1 MTENNTA
8 AKAAPKAAPKAEA
21 KPEPVEKLVVGTNSL
36 QLPWP
41 KDPQG
46 YLKTVK
52 AAVAAAKRVKGDK
65 ERLKDFLKALAI
77 LEAFA
82 KEVYVKDVEARKEAR
97 TNAVSAK
104 ARINEKLRRQAE
116 AKAKEYEVAAAR
128 VRAEAGIEAETDKE
142 G

>member
-1 MTENNTA
+1 MTEKNTA
-8 AKAAPKAAPKAEA
+8 AKAAPKAKA

-65 ERLKDFLKALAI
+65 ERLKDFLKALSI

-128 VRAEAGIEAETDKE
+128 VRADAGIEVEANEV

>member
-1 MTENNTA
+1 MTEKNTA
-8 AKAAPKAAPKAEA
+8 AKAAPKVEA
-21 KPEPVEKLVVGTNSL
+21 NPEPVNKLVVGTNSL

-82 KEVYVKDVEARKEAR
+82 KEVYVKDVEARKESR

-128 VRAEAGIEAETDKE
+128 VRAEAGIEVKTDKE

>member
-1 MTENNTA
+1 MTEKNTA
-8 AKAAPKAAPKAEA
+8 AKAAPKAVA

-52 AAVAAAKRVKGDK
+52 AAVAAAKRVKGDT

-104 ARINEKLRRQAE
+104 ARIEEKLRRQAE
-116 AKAKEYEVAAAR
+116 AKAAEYEAAAAF
-128 VRAEAGIEAETDKE
+128 VRKQAGIQPE
-142 G
+142 GE

>member
-1 MTENNTA
+1 MTDKNTA
-8 AKAAPKAAPKAEA
+8 AKAAPKAAPQAKA
-21 KPEPVEKLVVGTNSL
+21 KPKPVKKLVVGTNSL

-41 KDPQG
+41 KDPHG

-65 ERLKDFLKALAI
+65 ERMKDFLKALAI

-128 VRAEAGIEAETDKE
+128 VRSEAGIEAETGKE